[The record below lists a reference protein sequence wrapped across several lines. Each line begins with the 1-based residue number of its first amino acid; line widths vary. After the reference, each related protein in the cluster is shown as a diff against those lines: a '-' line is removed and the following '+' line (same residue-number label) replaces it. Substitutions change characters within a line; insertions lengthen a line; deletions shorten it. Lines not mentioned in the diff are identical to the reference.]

1 MNLRNVRV
9 NRSHTP
15 RSYLAGHRTSEAT
28 VRPYLAYV
36 EAAKLDAWLRTSRV
50 HPLAIVSFGQS
61 AHSHLSCPT
70 VTLDLPQ
77 LNGPPMLEVW
87 YSDQPVET
95 PRLIK
100 HGSLAI
106 SGDVLAGCLSFEEQ
120 PGTALDATAESA
132 YKQLLRLLRDFEFP
146 YLWRLW
152 NFFPGINDHANG
164 LERYRQFCMGR
175 HHALAESLPDFPAS
189 LPAGTAVGTQSGP
202 LQIYFFAGAHPVIHL
217 GNPRQLN
224 AYEYPQ
230 DYGPRSPSFA
240 RATLCRSDSGS
251 QLFIA
256 GTASVVGHASRHLGR
271 PTEQTE
277 ETIRNLR
284 SLVDHAEG
292 LLEPNEIGA
301 SPRSMFKVY
310 VRHPEHLASIRQ
322 VLHDPLLTSSQ
333 LLFFKGDLCRQ
344 ELLVEIE
351 GLIALD

>member
-1 MNLRNVRV
+1 M
-9 NRSHTP
+9 
-15 RSYLAGHRTSEAT
+15 
-28 VRPYLAYV
+28 VRPNLDYV
-36 EAAKLDAWLRTSRV
+36 EAAKLDAWLRTSGV

-61 AHSHLSCPT
+61 VHSPLSCPT
-70 VTLDLPQ
+70 MTLDLPQ
-77 LNGPPMLEVW
+77 LNEPPMLEVW
-87 YSDQPVET
+87 NSDHPVET
-95 PRLIK
+95 RLIE
-100 HGSLAI
+100 HGSLAM

-120 PGTALDATAESA
+120 PGTALDVTAELA
-132 YKQLLRLLRDFEFP
+132 YRQLLRLLRDFEVP

-152 NFFPGINDHANG
+152 NFFPGINDHTHG
-164 LERYRQFCMGR
+164 LERYRQFCVGR
-175 HHALAESLPDFPAS
+175 HQALVEGLPDFPSA
-189 LPAGTAVGTQSGP
+189 LPAGTAVGTRSGP
-202 LQIYFFAGAHPVIHL
+202 LQIYFLAGAQPTTQL

-284 SLVDHAEG
+284 SLIDYAEG
-292 LLEPNEIGA
+292 LLEPNDLGA
-301 SPRSMFKVY
+301 PPRSMFKIY
-310 VRHPEHLASIRQ
+310 VRHPEHLAAIRQ
-322 VLHDPLLTSSQ
+322 ALHDPLLTSSQ
-333 LLFFKGDLCRQ
+333 MLFLKGDLCRQ
-344 ELLVEIE
+344 EFLVEIE